1 MTARIRGIDAAR
13 GTAMLFVCLSHFGLE
28 YFRPLGDPAERV
40 WTYNIG
46 MIASPTFML
55 LSGMMLGLLFHTRRE
70 SFGKISAGLAD
81 RGLFM
86 LTAGHVLIML
96 TCIPRSGSFGQAV
109 RLGFITDAVGVA
121 VILGPLLVMR
131 TRAAARLASAAA
143 LYLSGLLMTMA
154 WFPENALLR
163 AVKQVL
169 AGPYP
174 EATPNTFPFL
184 PWLGVYL
191 AGTVV
196 GEWLGR
202 CYQAGDAR
210 AAERGIMKLGAA
222 GVAVAVLCKAAMWT
236 AGSAGPRGLGDPA
249 GWAYQLTSPWRK
261 LPPSPVYLAFFGG
274 CGLLLVG
281 LVLMVE
287 RRQLLGWFVEWTSL
301 LGRTS
306 LFVFI
311 AQFYVYYLLFF
322 YLRLPYTP
330 FWPLYFA
337 ASLAGLTALARVWEE
352 RGYNRYLTLRRA
364 PAAPPRPATALTGAS

>member
-1 MTARIRGIDAAR
+1 
-13 GTAMLFVCLSHFGLE
+13 

-46 MIASPTFML
+46 MVASPTFML
-55 LSGMMLGLLFHTRRE
+55 LSGMMLGLLFHTKRDG
-70 SFGKISAGLAD
+70 FGKISAGLAD

-86 LTAGHVLIML
+86 LTAGHLLIML
-96 TCIPRSGSFGQAV
+96 TCIPRSGSFGQAA

-121 VILGPLLVMR
+121 VILGPLVVVR
-131 TRAAARLASAAA
+131 TRAGARLAAALG
-143 LYLSGLLMTMA
+143 LYLSGLLLTMA
-154 WFPENALLR
+154 WFPEGALPR
-163 AVKQVL
+163 AIKQVL

-191 AGTVV
+191 AGTVL

-210 AAERGIMKLGAA
+210 AAERGILKLGAA

-236 AGSAGPRGLGDPA
+236 AGSVGLHGLGDPA

-274 CGLLLVG
+274 AGMLLVG
-281 LVLMVE
+281 MVLMAE
-287 RRQLLGWFVEWTSL
+287 RRQLFGRYMDWASV
-301 LGRTS
+301 LGRNS

-311 AQFYVYYLLFF
+311 AQFYVYYLGFY

-337 ASLAGLTALARVWEE
+337 ASVAGLAMLARVWDE
-352 RGYNRYLTLRRA
+352 RGWNRYLTLRRA
-364 PAAPPRPATALTGAS
+364 PAAPSRPAVAFTGEHSTQQVAGASQAA